1 MLVDLHVVKCVFGIS
16 VFIYGARAYI
26 MLFVII
32 LFIKFLKTNEQTIY
46 IYIYKQSYRD
56 ATKQVHQARN
66 AVTSIT
72 Q

>member
-1 MLVDLHVVKCVFGIS
+1 MLVDYLHVVKCVFGIS
-16 VFIYGARAYI
+16 VFIYGARVYI

-32 LFIKFLKTNEQTIY
+32 LFIKFLKTNEQTKY
-46 IYIYKQSYRD
+46 IKKNQSYSD

-66 AVTSIT
+66 AVILIM

>member
-32 LFIKFLKTNEQTIY
+32 VFIKFLKTNEQTIY
-46 IYIYKQSYRD
+46 IYIYINNPTEMLLNRYIR
-56 ATKQVHQARN
+56 REML
-66 AVTSIT
+66 
-72 Q
+72 